1 MQVIGQEEEWDVLTG
16 NGKLALALQE
26 SRVCRHKLVG
36 LLLNTN

>member
-1 MQVIGQEEEWDVLTG
+1 MQEIGQAEEWNVLTG

-26 SRVCRHKLVG
+26 GRVCRHKLMG